1 MGAGYK
7 LRYCNRRRIC
17 CFANHSM
24 CPDLRVG
31 CLSAGTKA
39 DAPYLPGLSWVANA
53 NLTTVMSPVA
63 SPRLDEEGL
72 VARC

>member
-7 LRYCNRRRIC
+7 LRYCNRRRIS

-31 CLSAGTKA
+31 SLSAGTKA
-39 DAPYLPGLSWVANA
+39 DAPYPPGLSGLAKA
-53 NLTTVMSPVA
+53 NLTIAVSQVA
-63 SPRLDEEGL
+63 SPRLDEEL
-72 VARC
+72 AARC